1 MAILP
6 NSPAIDTGSAFGLTT
21 DQRGFTRPIDHA
33 SAPNAGDGSDIG
45 AFELQVPTAAS
56 ASISGRVLTAYG
68 RGVSGVVISVQGSD
82 GVSKTVVTNTLGYY
96 RFDGLQAGETFV
108 VAARSRRYTFA
119 VPVQVVNLGDN
130 IAGLDF
136 RASL

>member
-1 MAILP
+1 
-6 NSPAIDTGSAFGLTT
+6 
-21 DQRGFTRPIDHA
+21 
-33 SAPNAGDGSDIG
+33 
-45 AFELQVPTAAS
+45 LQVPTAAS

-68 RGVSGVVISVQGSD
+68 RGVSGVVITVQGTD

-119 VPVQVVNLGDN
+119 VPVQVVNLGDS